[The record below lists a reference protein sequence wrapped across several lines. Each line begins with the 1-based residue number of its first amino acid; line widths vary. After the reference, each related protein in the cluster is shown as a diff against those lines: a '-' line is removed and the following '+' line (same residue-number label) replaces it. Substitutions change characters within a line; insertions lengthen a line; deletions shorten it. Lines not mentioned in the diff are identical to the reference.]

1 MKLSSGLFMISILVF
16 FVWSLAHAERY
27 VVVNG
32 QRLSIPEIHSL
43 EQLHCAPVP
52 NGRYW
57 INLQSGFWG
66 FEGNPQPQGYV
77 SDNCRNPQRRPS
89 LAERGMLFSPHDWV
103 R

>member
-1 MKLSSGLFMISILVF
+1 MKLSSGLFMISFLVF
-16 FVWSLAHAERY
+16 FVWSVAHAGRY

-32 QRLSIPEIHSL
+32 QRLSIPEIHYL
-43 EQLHCAPVP
+43 EQLHCGPVP

-57 INLQSGFWG
+57 INLQSGLWG

-77 SDNCRNPQRRPS
+77 SDNCRHPQRRPS
-89 LAERGMLFSPHDWV
+89 LSERGMLFSPHDWI

>member
-1 MKLSSGLFMISILVF
+1 MKTHFSFLMVCLLLVT
-16 FVWSLAHAERY
+16 FVSAVYAERFI
-27 VVVNG
+27 VVNG

-43 EQLHCAPVP
+43 EQLHCGPVP